1 MWFKSIFSH
10 SVGCHF
16 TLLLPLLSR
25 IFFFFGLY
33 HLLVIFFFFFFFL
46 LLLLILWKWW
56 LPAAGRGGNG
66 EFLFCGVK
74 FQLSKIIMFQR
85 SVYDILAIVS
95 WVFCASHVN
104 CSYHSFKIKQVNEQM
119 PLLEIKLV
127 LPFLQM
133 IFSHPQEQHILDFN
147 VYFMTK
153 WQ

>member
-1 MWFKSIFSH
+1 MWLKSIFSH

-25 IFFFFGLY
+25 IFFFFFWFISSTC
-33 HLLVIFFFFFFFL
+33 HFFL

-74 FQLSKIIMFQR
+74 FQLSKIIMCQR
-85 SVYDILAIVS
+85 SEYDILAIVS
-95 WVFCASHVN
+95 CVFCASHVD

-133 IFSHPQEQHILDFN
+133 IFSHPQEQHILDFS